1 MKKRSTPYV
10 IIVNAPLRFLFIKI
24 LQLKNDEII
33 EIFRHLSISLQI
45 KFSFIMCSVEKKKK
59 EVIIKK
65 LKTKISLLY
74 HEV

>member
-1 MKKRSTPYV
+1 MSLLLMLL
-10 IIVNAPLRFLFIKI
+10 LRFLFIKI
-24 LQLKNDEII
+24 LHLKNDEII

-45 KFSFIMCSVEKKKK
+45 KFSFIMCSVDKKKK